1 MNKPSG
7 SLFQLA
13 VILSALGFFIDI
25 YDLLLFTIVRKAS
38 LADLGLSSTQILTQ
52 GELLISVQMIGML
65 LGGILFGILGDKKG
79 RLKVLF
85 ASILLYSI
93 ANILNGMVT
102 SVNQYIILRFIA
114 GIGLAGELGA
124 GVTLVS
130 ELLPKEKRGTAAGLI
145 AGFGLMG
152 AVTAFFVHE
161 QVSWRGCY
169 YIGGALGIILL
180 LLRFQIK
187 ESNLFNTMHRSN
199 VPKGNFL
206 MLFNN
211 RRRFIRY
218 LQIIL
223 IGIPVWYIIGV
234 LITFS
239 DKFGDEMGIPGIDPA
254 KAVMFLYLAIAVG
267 DVSVGWL
274 SEKLRSRKKVFFI
287 FYGIT
292 ILFTILF
299 FLQPY
304 KSPTLFY
311 WICIG
316 LGFGSGFNVIY
327 LTMGVEQFGTNL
339 RASAGISVPNMV
351 RGSVPLII
359 LLFKGLR
366 DNFGSYLTGGWITG
380 LILFS
385 IGTVAAIFLEETHGK
400 DLDFV
405 EE

>member
-13 VILSALGFFIDI
+13 VILSAFGFFVDI
-25 YDLLLFTIVRKAS
+25 YDLLLFTIVRKPS
-38 LADLGLSSTQILTQ
+38 LAELGLGPAEILTQ

-65 LGGILFGILGDKKG
+65 LGGIMFGILGDKKG

-102 SVNQYIILRFIA
+102 TVNQYIILRFIA

-130 ELLPKEKRGTAAGLI
+130 ELLPKEKRSTAAGLI

-169 YIGGALGIILL
+169 YIGGILGIILL
-180 LLRFQIK
+180 LMRFRIK
-187 ESNLFNTMHRSN
+187 ESSLFTAMHRSD
-199 VPKGNFL
+199 VPRGNFL

-211 RRRFIRY
+211 RRRFTRY
-218 LQIIL
+218 IQIIL
-223 IGIPVWYIIGV
+223 IGLPCWYIIAV
-234 LITFS
+234 LITFA
-239 DKFGDEMGIPGIDPA
+239 DKFGDEMGITGIDPA
-254 KAVMFLYLAIAVG
+254 KAVMFLYLAIAAG
-267 DVSVGWL
+267 DVTVGWL
-274 SEKLRSRKKVFFI
+274 SERLKSRKKVFFI

-292 ILFTILF
+292 ILFTLLF
-299 FLQPY
+299 FLQHD
-304 KSPTLFY
+304 KSTTMFY
-311 WICIG
+311 WICVG
-316 LGFGSGFNVIY
+316 LGFGAGFNVIY

-339 RASAGISVPNMV
+339 RASAGVSVPNMV

-359 LLFKGLR
+359 L
-366 DNFGSYLTGGWITG
+366 
-380 LILFS
+380 
-385 IGTVAAIFLEETHGK
+385 
-400 DLDFV
+400 
-405 EE
+405 